1 VNGPRLAA
9 VTGSVLPLVGVVGVL
24 TALGTGEGRADSYV
38 FGSLVVALGCAS
50 VALVDLRGFPKQALI
65 GLWVAAMP
73 LVAGAST
80 GFALALV
87 HPRVSQGE
95 QHSTILGGVS
105 RGLAGGVVL
114 YPALVVGAVVVQLAA
129 TWIARRV
136 REAAPAVLP
145 ELADPQRGDQA

>member
-1 VNGPRLAA
+1 MNGLRLAA
-9 VTGSVLPLVGVVGVL
+9 VAGSVLPFVGAVAAL
-24 TALGTGEGRADSYV
+24 TAIYSGEGRVDSYL
-38 FGSLVVALGCAS
+38 FGSLVVASGCAS
-50 VALVDLRGFPKQALI
+50 VALVDLRGFPKQALT

-73 LVAGAST
+73 LVAGATT

-114 YPALVVGAVVVQLAA
+114 YPALIVGAVIVQVAA
-129 TWIARRV
+129 TRIARRV
-136 REAAPAVLP
+136 RAAEVTAPDAT
-145 ELADPQRGDQA
+145 

>member
-1 VNGPRLAA
+1 MSGLRVAA
-9 VTGSVLPLVGVVGVL
+9 VTGSVLPFVGVVGAL
-24 TALGTGEGRADSYV
+24 TAIYSGEGRADSYV

-50 VALVDLRGFPKQALI
+50 VALVDLRGFPKQALTA
-65 GLWVAAMP
+65 LWVAAMP

-114 YPALVVGAVVVQLAA
+114 YPALIVGAVVVQLAA

-136 REAAPAVLP
+136 RQAAEAGAPDPAEPQAGALP
-145 ELADPQRGDQA
+145 

>member
-1 VNGPRLAA
+1 MNAARLAA
-9 VTGSVLPLVGVVGVL
+9 VVGPVFPLVAVVAAC
-24 TALGTGEGRADSYV
+24 TAIGTGEGRVDSFV
-38 FGSLVVALGCAS
+38 FGSLVVTLGCAS
-50 VALVDLRGFPKQALI
+50 VALVDLRGFPKQALT

-114 YPALVVGAVVVQLAA
+114 YPALIVGAVVVQLAA

-136 REAAPAVLP
+136 LAAPA
-145 ELADPQRGDQA
+145 AASDTG